1 MDEGTFLKIEDEG
14 DPLLAAYKHKNK
26 RKAPLEKHYLL
37 ILLKQKGVFVDCLR
51 IIAQQE
57 K

>member
-37 ILLKQKGVFVDCLR
+37 MLLKQKGVFVDCLR